1 MKGINFLQMIKE
13 AKTNSEALDILTKV
27 DEAILKVECPIDNEY
42 SDWTDEELSEYLDM
56 LEKVEPYYQEHCEEF
71 HTPRELKALNELVH

>member
-1 MKGINFLQMIKE
+1 MKGTNFLQMIEE
-13 AKTNSEALDILTKV
+13 AKTSSEAWDIITKV

-56 LEKVEPYYQEHCEEF
+56 LEKVGPYYQKHYEEF
-71 HTPRELKALNELVH
+71 HTPRELKELDELVG